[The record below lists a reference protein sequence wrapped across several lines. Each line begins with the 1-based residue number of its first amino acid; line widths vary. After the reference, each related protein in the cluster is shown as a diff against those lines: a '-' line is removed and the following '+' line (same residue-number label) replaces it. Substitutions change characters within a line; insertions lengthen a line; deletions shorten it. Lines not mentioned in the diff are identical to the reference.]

1 MQAGN
6 GTAGADNYSVKDVI
20 NYDEW
25 QHVGYVFDQANRRV
39 IFFKNG
45 APVDM
50 LSSIEP
56 VANIGTNQAFNI
68 GGYIGGS
75 YTMNAQLGYIK
86 VFNTLLNAAQIMD
99 DYNNTK
105 AQFGL

>member
-1 MQAGN
+1 MAN
-6 GTAGADNYSVKDVI
+6 GKHI
-20 NYDEW
+20 
-25 QHVGYVFDQANRRV
+25 GYVFDQANRIV

-45 APVDM
+45 VPIDM
-50 LSSIEP
+50 LTSVTP

-75 YTMNAQLGYIK
+75 YTMNANLGYIK
-86 VFNTLLNAAQIMD
+86 VFNTLLNASQILD

-105 AQFGL
+105 SQFGL